1 MQPQI
6 TVPSSWRFIDWRF
19 SIMNRTKHITF
30 SGACIALGILLPMM
44 FHSIP
49 NAGSIF
55 LPMHIPVLL
64 CGLIC
69 GPLWG
74 AVCGALT
81 PLLSSLITNM
91 PPMAILPG
99 MLCELTVYGLVSGL
113 LIRHLPI
120 KKSSLQIYASLIP
133 AMVCGRI
140 VSGLIN
146 GLIIQLG
153 TYSLQIWLT
162 NSFITALPGIIIQL
176 ILLPVLVLALQKA
189 GFTLQTNHHT
199 STSSDK

>member
-1 MQPQI
+1 
-6 TVPSSWRFIDWRF
+6 
-19 SIMNRTKHITF
+19 MNRTKQITF
-30 SGACIALGILLPMM
+30 SGACIALGILLPMV

-49 NAGSIF
+49 NAGSVF
-55 LPMHIPVLL
+55 LPMHIPILL

-69 GPLWG
+69 GPLSG
-74 AVCGALT
+74 AICGALT
-81 PLLSSLITNM
+81 PLLSSLCTNM

-120 KKSSLQIYASLIP
+120 KKSSIQIYAALIP
-133 AMVCGRI
+133 AMICGRI

-146 GLIIQLG
+146 GLIVQLG

-162 NSFITALPGIIIQL
+162 NSFVTALPGILIQL
-176 ILLPVLVLALQKA
+176 FLLPVLVLALRKA
-189 GFTLQTNHHT
+189 GFTQLSTHYTPAT
-199 STSSDK
+199 SGK